1 MFHVLGY
8 LCVTSLKITQYG
20 LVLFWYIESLAVTK
34 SIIFFVLSD
43 LEHVIEF
50 IFSRFLTF
58 FYMKVIMSTIFGGV
72 LIVIFNGAS
81 MLCNKLILNIILLTS
96 VLYSR
101 PYKVT
106 AL

>member
-1 MFHVLGY
+1 
-8 LCVTSLKITQYG
+8 
-20 LVLFWYIESLAVTK
+20 
-34 SIIFFVLSD
+34 
-43 LEHVIEF
+43 
-50 IFSRFLTF
+50 
-58 FYMKVIMSTIFGGV
+58 MKVIMSTIFGGV

>member
-58 FYMKVIMSTIFGGV
+58 FLYESHYVNHFWRS
-72 LIVIFNGAS
+72 ADS
-81 MLCNKLILNIILLTS
+81 NI
-96 VLYSR
+96 
-101 PYKVT
+101 
-106 AL
+106 